1 MNVESAMC
9 SHVFSCAPSDSL
21 NRAAQI
27 MWEKDCGCLPVVD
40 ELGWPIGMIT
50 DRDICMAAYTQG
62 ISLHEASVAS
72 AMSQPVV
79 SCQTR
84 ESVATVER
92 LMKDRQVR
100 RIPVLDEF
108 GALAGIIT
116 LGDLAR
122 CAEDYSMRESISPPE
137 ITDTMVG
144 ICEPSQ
150 QRHPRANIF
159 QAM

>member
-1 MNVESAMC
+1 MKVESAMC
-9 SHVFSCAPSDSL
+9 SQVFTCTPSDSL

-40 ELGWPIGMIT
+40 DDGWPIGMIT

-62 ISLHEASVAS
+62 ISLHEGNVAS

-84 ESVATVER
+84 DSVANVER
-92 LMKDRQVR
+92 LMKDRQIR

-108 GALAGIIT
+108 GTLAGIIT

-122 CAEDYSMRESISPPE
+122 CAEDRSLRESVSPPE

-144 ICEPSQ
+144 ICTPSH
-150 QRHPRANIF
+150 QRQPRANIF